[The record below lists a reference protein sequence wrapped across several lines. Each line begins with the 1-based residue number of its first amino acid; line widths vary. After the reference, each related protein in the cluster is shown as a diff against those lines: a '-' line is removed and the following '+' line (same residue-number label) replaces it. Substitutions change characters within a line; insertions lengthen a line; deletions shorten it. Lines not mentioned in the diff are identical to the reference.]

1 MKLFIAIELPKP
13 MKKEI
18 SSALKE
24 LKIKS
29 TGGRFVAE
37 NNLHITLHYIGE
49 SSDLSGAVSAM
60 RQASQGIRPFILR
73 PESYDFFEKSG
84 HKTSFVTVGGQLSEL
99 EILHETLEAAL
110 CDNGFS
116 RDYKRFVPHIT
127 LGRNVW
133 HDEMTSM
140 EMRNFVFRTEMSV
153 QGITLFES
161 CKENGKTLYLP
172 LHREKF

>member
-37 NNLHITLHYIGE
+37 DNLHITLHYIGE

-73 PESYDFFEKSG
+73 PESYDFFE
-84 HKTSFVTVGGQLSEL
+84 
-99 EILHETLEAAL
+99 I
-110 CDNGFS
+110 
-116 RDYKRFVPHIT
+116 
-127 LGRNVW
+127 GRAHV
-133 HDEMTSM
+133 
-140 EMRNFVFRTEMSV
+140 
-153 QGITLFES
+153 
-161 CKENGKTLYLP
+161 
-172 LHREKF
+172 